1 MSQCKEKTTCVF
13 FRSLFDAAERIHET
27 NPETA
32 YEIYRSYFR
41 YAFCETEDIETD
53 DMVAELLVR
62 QNVESFNA
70 ADERYSNAVK
80 NGEKGKDY
88 GILGKEYGKL
98 GGRPRK
104 GETREEYW
112 ERKRKQIQET
122 PQETPLISGDKETP
136 LTIATAITTSEASTY
151 SSSISKDITSS
162 LSNNISKEEKKETII
177 EKDDSKYYEDFLSNP
192 TKDYS
197 DLLNDVSNFV
207 NMNITELN
215 VLQHNLNEYHQ
226 VDEYPTRI
234 ILKNLQ
240 YFYKE
245 KLERISQSNL

>member
-1 MSQCKEKTTCVF
+1 MSQCKEKTTCIF

-62 QNVESFNA
+62 QNVESFNS
-70 ADERYSNAVK
+70 ADERYANAIK

-88 GILGKEYGKL
+88 GVLGKEYGKL

-104 GETREEYW
+104 NETREEYW

-122 PQETPLISGDKETP
+122 PQETPLISGDKKTP
-136 LTIATAITTSEASTY
+136 LTITKAITTSEATTY
-151 SSSISKDITSS
+151 SSSVSKDTTSS
-162 LSNNISKEEKKETII
+162 LSNNINNISKEKKKETTI
-177 EKDDSKYYEDFLSNP
+177 EDDSKYYKDFLSNP

-197 DLLNDVSNFV
+197 DLLSDISNFV

-215 VLQHNLNEYHQ
+215 ILQHNLKEYHQ
-226 VDEYPTRI
+226 VDDYPTRI
-234 ILKNLQ
+234 ILNNLQ
-240 YFYKE
+240 YYYQE
-245 KLERISQSNL
+245 KLNK